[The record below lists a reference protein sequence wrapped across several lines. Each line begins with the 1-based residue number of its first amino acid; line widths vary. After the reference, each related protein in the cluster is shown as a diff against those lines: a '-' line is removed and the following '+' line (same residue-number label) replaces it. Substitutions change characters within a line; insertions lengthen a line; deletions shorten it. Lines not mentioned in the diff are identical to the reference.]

1 MSPLGSS
8 SSKEKSSPRFED
20 AGFKNNSSVKE
31 TIEGKPLPSNL
42 DAEQGLLA
50 ACILDGSGE
59 IMGRCAEQAISADH
73 FYHFNHQIIFEA
85 LLDLNRENKA
95 SDEILLAEK
104 LESKSQLDQIGGQSA
119 LFELTSRIDTTAHAT
134 YWLEIVKEKALLR
147 RCIYVAFEIIDGAN
161 NLQGEVDDFLSGM
174 EQRVCELG
182 DDQNTKTSVHFKE
195 PIQKAM
201 GEIQKMLSKED
212 ADGLLTG
219 YKDLDNLTNGLKAA
233 EMVVIA
239 ARPSVGKT
247 SLAMN
252 IVENIA
258 FSHKYKE
265 KPKNTLVF
273 SLEMSAPSLA
283 MRLICGRAKV
293 NMNDLR
299 KGFVAKNYAT
309 KLNEISQE
317 FQQAPIW
324 VDDTSGLTINQI
336 RAKARRVKSRN
347 GLSLIVIDYLQ
358 LISGDRF
365 SPSRE
370 NEISIISRGL
380 KAMAKELEVPVI
392 VLSQLNRD
400 SEKEKREPRLSDLRE
415 SGSIEQDAD
424 IVMLLG
430 KLRKGEDIRESDTSQ
445 TVENENAT
453 DNFEPIKLILA
464 KQRNGPTGYVNL
476 AFVRKYTRF
485 ESMKNDPRLN

>member
-1 MSPLGSS
+1 MPTLGSS
-8 SSKEKSSPRFED
+8 SSKEKSVNRY
-20 AGFKNNSSVKE
+20 AGDDTKRKSSVKD

-50 ACILDGSGE
+50 ACIMDTSGE
-59 IMGRCAEQAISADH
+59 VMGRCAEQAIGADH
-73 FYHFNHQIIFEA
+73 FYHLNHQIIFEA
-85 LLDLNRENKA
+85 LLELNSDNKA
-95 SDEILLAEK
+95 ADEILLAEK
-104 LESKSQLDQIGGQSA
+104 LESRKQLDQVGGQNA

-182 DDQNTKTSVHFKE
+182 DDQNSRSSLHFRE

-201 GEIQKMLSKED
+201 GEIQKMLSKEE

-219 YKDLDNLTNGLKAA
+219 YKDLDNLTNGLKSA

-258 FSHKYKE
+258 FSHKYINN
-265 KPKNTLVF
+265 PKNTLVF
-273 SLEMSAPSLA
+273 SLEMSASSLA
-283 MRLICGRAKV
+283 MRLICGKAKV

-299 KGFVAKNYAT
+299 KCFVAKNYAE
-309 KLNEISQE
+309 KLNEISHQ

-324 VDDTSGLTINQI
+324 VDDTSGLSINQI

-347 GLSLIVIDYLQ
+347 GLSLIVVDYLQ
-358 LISGDRF
+358 LISGDRY
-365 SPSRE
+365 SSSRE
-370 NEISIISRGL
+370 NEISVISRGL
-380 KAMAKELEVPVI
+380 KSMAKELEVPVI

-400 SEKEKREPRLSDLRE
+400 SEKEKRDPRLSDLRE

-430 KLRKGEDIRESDTSQ
+430 KQRKGEDIRESDISQ
-445 TVENENAT
+445 GERDSQGE
-453 DNFEPIKLILA
+453 DFEPIKLILA

-476 AFVRKYTRF
+476 AFVRKYTKF
-485 ESMKNDPRLN
+485 ESVQYDPRLN

>member
-1 MSPLGSS
+1 MPTLGS
-8 SSKEKSSPRFED
+8 SSKEKSVNRY
-20 AGFKNNSSVKE
+20 AGDDTKRKSSVKD

-50 ACILDGSGE
+50 ACIMDTSGE
-59 IMGRCAEQAISADH
+59 VMGRCAEQAIGADH
-73 FYHFNHQIIFEA
+73 FYHLNHQIIFEA
-85 LLDLNRENKA
+85 LLELNSDNKA
-95 SDEILLAEK
+95 ADEILLAEK
-104 LESKSQLDQIGGQSA
+104 LESRKQLDQVGGQNA

-182 DDQNTKTSVHFKE
+182 DDQNSRSSLHFRE

-201 GEIQKMLSKED
+201 GEIQKMLSKEE

-219 YKDLDNLTNGLKAA
+219 YKDLDNLTNGLKSA

-258 FSHKYKE
+258 FSHKYINN
-265 KPKNTLVF
+265 PKNTLVF
-273 SLEMSAPSLA
+273 SLEMSASSLA
-283 MRLICGRAKV
+283 MRLICGKAKV

-299 KGFVAKNYAT
+299 KGFVAKNYAE
-309 KLNEISQE
+309 KLNEISQQ

-324 VDDTSGLTINQI
+324 VDDTSGLSINQI

-347 GLSLIVIDYLQ
+347 GLSLIVVDYLQ
-358 LISGDRF
+358 LISGDRY
-365 SPSRE
+365 SSSRE
-370 NEISIISRGL
+370 NEISVISRGL
-380 KAMAKELEVPVI
+380 KSMAKELEVPVI

-400 SEKEKREPRLSDLRE
+400 SEKEKRDPRLSDLRE

-430 KLRKGEDIRESDTSQ
+430 KQRKGEDIRESDISQ
-445 TVENENAT
+445 GEGDSQGE
-453 DNFEPIKLILA
+453 DFEPIKLILA

-476 AFVRKYTRF
+476 AFVRKYTKF
-485 ESMKNDPRLN
+485 ESAQYDPRLN

>member
-1 MSPLGSS
+1 MPTLGSS
-8 SSKEKSSPRFED
+8 SSKEKSVNRY
-20 AGFKNNSSVKE
+20 AGDDTKRKSSVKD

-50 ACILDGSGE
+50 ACIMDTSGE
-59 IMGRCAEQAISADH
+59 VMGRCAEQAIGADH
-73 FYHFNHQIIFEA
+73 FYHLNHQIIFEA
-85 LLDLNRENKA
+85 LLELNSDNKA
-95 SDEILLAEK
+95 ADEILLAEK
-104 LESKSQLDQIGGQSA
+104 LESRKQLDQVGGQNA

-182 DDQNTKTSVHFKE
+182 DDQNSRTSLHFRE

-201 GEIQKMLSKED
+201 GEIQKMLSKEE

-219 YKDLDNLTNGLKAA
+219 YKDLDNLTNGLKSA

-258 FSHKYKE
+258 FSHKYINN
-265 KPKNTLVF
+265 PKNTLVF
-273 SLEMSAPSLA
+273 SLEMSASSLA
-283 MRLICGRAKV
+283 MRLICGKAKV

-299 KGFVAKNYAT
+299 KGFVAKNYAE
-309 KLNEISQE
+309 KLNEISQQ

-324 VDDTSGLTINQI
+324 VDDTSGLSINQI

-347 GLSLIVIDYLQ
+347 GLSLIVVDYLQ
-358 LISGDRF
+358 LISGDRY
-365 SPSRE
+365 SSSRE
-370 NEISIISRGL
+370 NEISVISRGL
-380 KAMAKELEVPVI
+380 KSMAKELEVPVI

-400 SEKEKREPRLSDLRE
+400 SEKEKRDPRLSDLRE

-430 KLRKGEDIRESDTSQ
+430 KQRKGEDIRESDISQ
-445 TVENENAT
+445 GEGDSQGE
-453 DNFEPIKLILA
+453 DFEPIKLILA

-476 AFVRKYTRF
+476 AFVRKYTKF
-485 ESMKNDPRLN
+485 ESAQYDPRLN

>member
-1 MSPLGSS
+1 MPTLGSS
-8 SSKEKSSPRFED
+8 SSKEKSVNRY
-20 AGFKNNSSVKE
+20 AGDDTKRKSSVKD

-50 ACILDGSGE
+50 ACIMDTSGE
-59 IMGRCAEQAISADH
+59 VMGRCAEQAIGADH
-73 FYHFNHQIIFEA
+73 FYHLNHQIIFEA
-85 LLDLNRENKA
+85 LLELNSDNKA
-95 SDEILLAEK
+95 ADEILLAEK
-104 LESKSQLDQIGGQSA
+104 LESRKQLDQVGGQNA

-161 NLQGEVDDFLSGM
+161 NLQGEVDEFLSGM

-182 DDQNTKTSVHFKE
+182 DDQNSRSSLHFRE

-201 GEIQKMLSKED
+201 GEIQKMLSKEE

-219 YKDLDNLTNGLKAA
+219 YKDLDNLTNGLKSA

-258 FSHKYKE
+258 FSHKYINN
-265 KPKNTLVF
+265 PKNTLVF
-273 SLEMSAPSLA
+273 SLEMSASSLA
-283 MRLICGRAKV
+283 MRLICGKAKV

-299 KGFVAKNYAT
+299 KGFVAKNYAE
-309 KLNEISQE
+309 KLNEISQQ

-324 VDDTSGLTINQI
+324 VDDTSGLSINQI

-347 GLSLIVIDYLQ
+347 GLSLIVVDYLQ
-358 LISGDRF
+358 LISGDRY
-365 SPSRE
+365 SSSRE
-370 NEISIISRGL
+370 NEISVISRGL
-380 KAMAKELEVPVI
+380 KSMAKELEVPVI

-400 SEKEKREPRLSDLRE
+400 SEKEKRDPRLSDLRE

-430 KLRKGEDIRESDTSQ
+430 KQRKGEDIRESDISQ
-445 TVENENAT
+445 GEGDSQGE
-453 DNFEPIKLILA
+453 DFEPIKLILA

-476 AFVRKYTRF
+476 AFVRKYTKF
-485 ESMKNDPRLN
+485 ESAQYDPRLN

>member
-1 MSPLGSS
+1 MPTLGSS
-8 SSKEKSSPRFED
+8 TSKDKSVPKYLGAGEKRQ
-20 AGFKNNSSVKE
+20 AMVKE

-50 ACILDGSGE
+50 ACIMDTSGE
-59 IMGRCAEQAISADH
+59 VMGRCAEQAIGADH
-73 FYHFNHQIIFEA
+73 FYQLNHQIIFEA
-85 LLDLNRENKA
+85 LLDLSRENKVA
-95 SDEILLAEK
+95 DEILLAEK
-104 LESKSQLDQIGGQSA
+104 LDSRKQLEQVGGQNA
-119 LFELTSRIDTTAHAT
+119 LFEITSRIDTTAHAT

-161 NLQGEVDDFLSGM
+161 NLQGDVDDFLSGM
-174 EQRVCELG
+174 EQTVCELG
-182 DDQNTKTSVHFKE
+182 DDQNTRTSIHFRE

-201 GEIQKMLSKED
+201 GEIQKMLSKEES
-212 ADGLLTG
+212 DGLFTG
-219 YKDLDNLTNGLKAA
+219 YKDLDNLTNGLKSA
-233 EMVVIA
+233 EMIVIA

-252 IVENIA
+252 IVENIS
-258 FSHKYKE
+258 FSPKYINN
-265 KPKNTLVF
+265 PKNILVF

-283 MRLICGRAKV
+283 MRLICGKAKV

-299 KGFVAKNYAT
+299 KGFVAKNYAE
-309 KLNEISQE
+309 KLNEISQQ

-324 VDDTSGLTINQI
+324 VDDTSGLSINQI

-347 GLSLIVIDYLQ
+347 GLSLIVVDYLQ
-358 LISGDRF
+358 LISGDKY
-365 SPSRE
+365 SSSRE
-370 NEISIISRGL
+370 NEISVISRGL
-380 KAMAKELEVPVI
+380 KSMAKELEVPVI

-430 KLRKGEDIRESDTSQ
+430 KQRKGEDIRESDVSQ
-445 TVENENAT
+445 TSDEDQGE
-453 DNFEPIKLILA
+453 DFEPIKLILA

-476 AFVRKYTRF
+476 AFVRKYTKF
-485 ESMKNDPRLN
+485 ESLKYDPRLN

>member
-1 MSPLGSS
+1 MPTIESS
-8 SSKEKSSPRFED
+8 TQKEKSVGRYD
-20 AGFKNNSSVKE
+20 AAGLKKKSTVNE

-50 ACILDGSGE
+50 ACIMDTSGE
-59 IMGRCAEQAISADH
+59 VMGRCAEQAIGSDH
-73 FYHFNHQIIFEA
+73 FYNLNHQIIFEA

-95 SDEILLAEK
+95 ADEILLAEK
-104 LESKSQLDQIGGQSA
+104 LESRSQLEQIGGQSA
-119 LFELTSRIDTTAHAT
+119 LFDLTSRIDTTAHAT

-182 DDQNTKTSVHFKE
+182 DDQNTRSSIHFRE

-201 GEIQKMLSKED
+201 GEIQKMLSKEEV
-212 ADGLLTG
+212 DGLLTG

-233 EMVVIA
+233 EMIVIA

-252 IVENIA
+252 MVENMV
-258 FSHKYKE
+258 FSPKYIE
-265 KPKNTLVF
+265 NPKNILVF
-273 SLEMSAPSLA
+273 SLEMSASSLA
-283 MRLICGRAKV
+283 MRLICGKAKV

-299 KGFVAKNYAT
+299 KGFVAKDYAER
-309 KLNEISQE
+309 LNEISQQ

-324 VDDTSGLTINQI
+324 VDDTSGLSINQI

-347 GLSLIVIDYLQ
+347 GLSLIVVDYLQ
-358 LISGDRF
+358 LISGDRY
-365 SPSRE
+365 SSSRE
-370 NEISIISRGL
+370 NEISVISRGL
-380 KAMAKELEVPVI
+380 KSMAKELEVPVI

-400 SEKEKREPRLSDLRE
+400 SEKEKRDPRLSDLRE

-430 KLRKGEDIRESDTSQ
+430 KERKGEDIRASDVPQQDGESQGED
-445 TVENENAT
+445 
-453 DNFEPIKLILA
+453 FEPIKLILA

-476 AFVRKYTRF
+476 AFIRKYTRF
-485 ESMKNDPRLN
+485 ESAQYDPRLN

>member
-1 MSPLGSS
+1 MPTLGSS
-8 SSKEKSSPRFED
+8 SSKEKSVNRY
-20 AGFKNNSSVKE
+20 AGDDTKRKSSVKD

-50 ACILDGSGE
+50 ACIMDTSGE
-59 IMGRCAEQAISADH
+59 VMGRCAEQAIGADH
-73 FYHFNHQIIFEA
+73 FYHLNHQIIFEA
-85 LLDLNRENKA
+85 LLELNSDNKA
-95 SDEILLAEK
+95 ADEILLAEK
-104 LESKSQLDQIGGQSA
+104 LESRKQLDQVGGQNA

-182 DDQNTKTSVHFKE
+182 DDQNSRSSLHFRE

-201 GEIQKMLSKED
+201 GEIQKMLSKEE

-219 YKDLDNLTNGLKAA
+219 YKDLDNLTNGLKSA

-258 FSHKYKE
+258 FSHKYINN
-265 KPKNTLVF
+265 PKNTLVF
-273 SLEMSAPSLA
+273 SLEMSASSLA
-283 MRLICGRAKV
+283 MRLICGKAKV

-299 KGFVAKNYAT
+299 KGFVAKNYAE
-309 KLNEISQE
+309 KLNEISQQ

-324 VDDTSGLTINQI
+324 VDDTSGLSINQI

-347 GLSLIVIDYLQ
+347 GLSLIVVDYLQ
-358 LISGDRF
+358 LISGDRY
-365 SPSRE
+365 SSSRE
-370 NEISIISRGL
+370 NEISVISRGL
-380 KAMAKELEVPVI
+380 KSMAKELEVPVI

-400 SEKEKREPRLSDLRE
+400 SEKEKRDPRLSDLRE

-430 KLRKGEDIRESDTSQ
+430 KQRKGEDIRESDISQ
-445 TVENENAT
+445 GEGDSQGE
-453 DNFEPIKLILA
+453 DFEPIKLILA

-476 AFVRKYTRF
+476 AFVRKYTKF
-485 ESMKNDPRLN
+485 ESAQYDPRLN

>member
-1 MSPLGSS
+1 MPTLGSS
-8 SSKEKSSPRFED
+8 SSKEKSVNRY
-20 AGFKNNSSVKE
+20 AGDDTKRKSSVKE

-50 ACILDGSGE
+50 ACIMDTSGE
-59 IMGRCAEQAISADH
+59 VMGRCAEQAIGADH
-73 FYHFNHQIIFEA
+73 FYHLNHQIIFEA
-85 LLDLNRENKA
+85 LLELNRDNKA
-95 SDEILLAEK
+95 ADEILLAEK
-104 LESKSQLDQIGGQSA
+104 LESRKQLDQVGGQNA

-182 DDQNTKTSVHFKE
+182 DDQNSRTSLHFRE

-201 GEIQKMLSKED
+201 GEIQKMLSKEE

-219 YKDLDNLTNGLKAA
+219 YKDLDNLTNGLKSA

-258 FSHKYKE
+258 FSHKYINN
-265 KPKNTLVF
+265 PKNTLVF
-273 SLEMSAPSLA
+273 SLEMSASSLA
-283 MRLICGRAKV
+283 MRLICGKAKV

-299 KGFVAKNYAT
+299 KGFVAKNYAE
-309 KLNEISQE
+309 KLNEISQQ

-324 VDDTSGLTINQI
+324 VDDTSGLSINQI

-347 GLSLIVIDYLQ
+347 GLSLIVVDYLQ
-358 LISGDRF
+358 LISGDRY
-365 SPSRE
+365 SSSRE
-370 NEISIISRGL
+370 NEISVISRGL
-380 KAMAKELEVPVI
+380 KSMAKELEVPVI

-400 SEKEKREPRLSDLRE
+400 SEKEKRDPRLSDLRE

-430 KLRKGEDIRESDTSQ
+430 KQRKGEDIRESDISQ
-445 TVENENAT
+445 GEGDSQGE
-453 DNFEPIKLILA
+453 DFEPIKLILA

-476 AFVRKYTRF
+476 AFVRKYTKF
-485 ESMKNDPRLN
+485 ESAQYDPRLN

>member
-1 MSPLGSS
+1 MPSLGSS
-8 SSKEKSSPRFED
+8 NSKKKSVPKYLGAAERRQEL
-20 AGFKNNSSVKE
+20 AKQ

-50 ACILDGSGE
+50 ACIMDTSGE
-59 IMGRCAEQAISADH
+59 VMGRCAEQAIGADH
-73 FYHFNHQIIFEA
+73 FYQLNHQIIFEA
-85 LLDLNRENKA
+85 LLDLSRENKA
-95 SDEILLAEK
+95 ADEILLAEK
-104 LESKSQLDQIGGQSA
+104 LESRKQLEQVGGQNA

-161 NLQGEVDDFLSGM
+161 NLQGDVDDFLSGM
-174 EQRVCELG
+174 EQTVCELG
-182 DDQNTKTSVHFKE
+182 DDQNTRTSIHFRE

-201 GEIQKMLSKED
+201 GEIQKMHSKEES
-212 ADGLLTG
+212 DGLFTG
-219 YKDLDNLTNGLKAA
+219 YKDLDNLTNGLKSA
-233 EMVVIA
+233 EMIVIA

-252 IVENIA
+252 IVENIS
-258 FSHKYKE
+258 FSPKYINN
-265 KPKNTLVF
+265 PKNILVF

-283 MRLICGRAKV
+283 MRLICGKAKV

-299 KGFVAKNYAT
+299 KGFVAKNYAE
-309 KLNEISQE
+309 KLNEISQQ

-324 VDDTSGLTINQI
+324 VDDTSGLSINQI

-347 GLSLIVIDYLQ
+347 GLSLIVVDYLQ
-358 LISGDRF
+358 LISGDKY
-365 SPSRE
+365 SSSRE
-370 NEISIISRGL
+370 NEISVISRGL
-380 KAMAKELEVPVI
+380 KSMAKELEVPVI

-430 KLRKGEDIRESDTSQ
+430 KQRKGEDIRESDVSQ
-445 TVENENAT
+445 SSDKDQGE
-453 DNFEPIKLILA
+453 DFEPIKLILA

-476 AFVRKYTRF
+476 AFVRKYTKF
-485 ESMKNDPRLN
+485 ESLQYDPRLN

>member
-1 MSPLGSS
+1 MPTLGSS
-8 SSKEKSSPRFED
+8 SSKQKSVNRY
-20 AGFKNNSSVKE
+20 AGDDTKRKSSVKD

-50 ACILDGSGE
+50 ACIMDTSGE
-59 IMGRCAEQAISADH
+59 VMGRCAEQAIGADH
-73 FYHFNHQIIFEA
+73 FYHLNHQIIFEA
-85 LLDLNRENKA
+85 LLELNRDNKA
-95 SDEILLAEK
+95 ADEILLAEK
-104 LESKSQLDQIGGQSA
+104 LESRKQLDQVGGQNA

-182 DDQNTKTSVHFKE
+182 DDQNSRTSLHFRE

-201 GEIQKMLSKED
+201 GEIQKMLSKEE

-219 YKDLDNLTNGLKAA
+219 YKDLDNLINGLKSA

-258 FSHKYKE
+258 FSHKYINN
-265 KPKNTLVF
+265 PKNTLVF
-273 SLEMSAPSLA
+273 SLEMSASSLA
-283 MRLICGRAKV
+283 MRLICGKAKV

-299 KGFVAKNYAT
+299 KGFVAKNYAE
-309 KLNEISQE
+309 KLNEISQQ

-324 VDDTSGLTINQI
+324 VDDTSGLSINQI

-347 GLSLIVIDYLQ
+347 GLSLIVVDYLQ
-358 LISGDRF
+358 LISGDRY
-365 SPSRE
+365 SSSRE
-370 NEISIISRGL
+370 NEISLISRGL
-380 KAMAKELEVPVI
+380 KSMAKELEVPVI

-400 SEKEKREPRLSDLRE
+400 SEKEKRDPRLSDLRE

-430 KLRKGEDIRESDTSQ
+430 KQRKGEDIRESDISQ
-445 TVENENAT
+445 GEGDSQGE
-453 DNFEPIKLILA
+453 DFEPIKLILA

-476 AFVRKYTRF
+476 AFVRKYTKF
-485 ESMKNDPRLN
+485 ESAQYDPRLN

>member
-1 MSPLGSS
+1 MPTLGS
-8 SSKEKSSPRFED
+8 SSKEKSVNRY
-20 AGFKNNSSVKE
+20 AGDDTKRKSSVKD

-50 ACILDGSGE
+50 ACIMDTSGE
-59 IMGRCAEQAISADH
+59 VMGRCAEQAIGADH
-73 FYHFNHQIIFEA
+73 FYHLNHQIIFEA
-85 LLDLNRENKA
+85 LLELNRDNKA
-95 SDEILLAEK
+95 ADEILLAEK
-104 LESKSQLDQIGGQSA
+104 LESRKQLEQVGGQNA

-182 DDQNTKTSVHFKE
+182 DDQNSRSSLHFRE

-201 GEIQKMLSKED
+201 GEIQKMLSKEE

-219 YKDLDNLTNGLKAA
+219 YKDLDNLTNGLKSA

-258 FSHKYKE
+258 FSHKYINN
-265 KPKNTLVF
+265 PKNTLVF
-273 SLEMSAPSLA
+273 SLEMSASSLA
-283 MRLICGRAKV
+283 MRLICGKAKV

-299 KGFVAKNYAT
+299 KGFVAKNYAE
-309 KLNEISQE
+309 KLNEISQQ

-324 VDDTSGLTINQI
+324 VDDTSGLSINQI

-347 GLSLIVIDYLQ
+347 GLSLIVVDYLQ
-358 LISGDRF
+358 LISGDRY
-365 SPSRE
+365 SSSRE
-370 NEISIISRGL
+370 NEISVISRGL
-380 KAMAKELEVPVI
+380 KSMAKELEVPVI

-400 SEKEKREPRLSDLRE
+400 SEKEKRDPRLSDLRE

-430 KLRKGEDIRESDTSQ
+430 KQRKGEDIRESDISQ
-445 TVENENAT
+445 GEGDSQGE
-453 DNFEPIKLILA
+453 DFEPIKLILA

-476 AFVRKYTRF
+476 AFVRKYTKF
-485 ESMKNDPRLN
+485 ESAQYDPRLN

>member
-1 MSPLGSS
+1 MPPLGTSS
-8 SSKEKSSPRFED
+8 SREKPVPNYKG
-20 AGFKNNSSVKE
+20 AGGKLQSSVKD

-50 ACILDGSGE
+50 ACIMDTSGE
-59 IMGRCAEQAISADH
+59 VMGRCAEQAISADH
-73 FYHFNHQIIFEA
+73 FYHLNHQIIFEA

-95 SDEILLAEK
+95 ADEILLAEK
-104 LESKSQLDQIGGQSA
+104 LESRKQLEQVGGQNS

-147 RCIYVAFEIIDGAN
+147 KCIYVAFEIIDGAN

-182 DDQNTKTSVHFKE
+182 DDQNTRSSIHFRE

-201 GEIQKMLSKED
+201 GEIQKMLSKEES
-212 ADGLLTG
+212 DGLFTG
-219 YKDLDNLTNGLKAA
+219 YKDLDNLTNGLKSA
-233 EMVVIA
+233 EMIIIA

-252 IVENIA
+252 IVENIS
-258 FSHKYKE
+258 FSHKYINN
-265 KPKNTLVF
+265 PKNILVF
-273 SLEMSAPSLA
+273 SLEMSASSLA
-283 MRLICGRAKV
+283 MRLICGKAKV

-299 KGFVAKNYAT
+299 KGFVAKNYAE
-309 KLNEISQE
+309 KLNEISQQ

-324 VDDTSGLTINQI
+324 VDDTSGLSINQI

-347 GLSLIVIDYLQ
+347 GLSLIVVDYLQ
-358 LISGDRF
+358 LISGDRY
-365 SPSRE
+365 SSSRE
-370 NEISIISRGL
+370 NEISVISRGL
-380 KAMAKELEVPVI
+380 KSMAKELEVPVI

-400 SEKEKREPRLSDLRE
+400 SEKEKRDPRLSDLRE

-430 KLRKGEDIRESDTSQ
+430 KQRKGEDIRESDIPQGSEEIQ
-445 TVENENAT
+445 G
-453 DNFEPIKLILA
+453 DDFEPIKLILA

-485 ESMKNDPRLN
+485 ESAQYDPRLN

>member
-1 MSPLGSS
+1 MPTLGSS
-8 SSKEKSSPRFED
+8 SSKEKSVNRY
-20 AGFKNNSSVKE
+20 AGDDTKRKSSVKD

-50 ACILDGSGE
+50 ACIMDTSGE
-59 IMGRCAEQAISADH
+59 VMGRCAEQAIGADH
-73 FYHFNHQIIFEA
+73 FYHLNHQIIFEA
-85 LLDLNRENKA
+85 LLELNRDNKA
-95 SDEILLAEK
+95 ADEILLAEK
-104 LESKSQLDQIGGQSA
+104 LESRKQLDQVGGQSA

-182 DDQNTKTSVHFKE
+182 DDQNSRSSLHFRE

-201 GEIQKMLSKED
+201 GEIQKMLSKEE

-219 YKDLDNLTNGLKAA
+219 YKDLDNLTNGLKSA

-258 FSHKYKE
+258 FSHKYINN
-265 KPKNTLVF
+265 PKNTLVF
-273 SLEMSAPSLA
+273 SLEMSASSLA
-283 MRLICGRAKV
+283 MRLICGKAKV

-299 KGFVAKNYAT
+299 KGFVAKNYAE
-309 KLNEISQE
+309 KLNEISQQ

-324 VDDTSGLTINQI
+324 VDDTSGLSINQI

-347 GLSLIVIDYLQ
+347 GLSLIVVDYLQ
-358 LISGDRF
+358 LISGDRY
-365 SPSRE
+365 SSSRE
-370 NEISIISRGL
+370 NEISVISRGL
-380 KAMAKELEVPVI
+380 KSMAKELEVPVI

-400 SEKEKREPRLSDLRE
+400 SEKEKRDPRLSDLRE

-430 KLRKGEDIRESDTSQ
+430 KQRKGEDIRESDISQ
-445 TVENENAT
+445 GEGDSQGE
-453 DNFEPIKLILA
+453 DFEPIKLILA

-476 AFVRKYTRF
+476 AFVRKYTKF
-485 ESMKNDPRLN
+485 ESAQYDPRLN